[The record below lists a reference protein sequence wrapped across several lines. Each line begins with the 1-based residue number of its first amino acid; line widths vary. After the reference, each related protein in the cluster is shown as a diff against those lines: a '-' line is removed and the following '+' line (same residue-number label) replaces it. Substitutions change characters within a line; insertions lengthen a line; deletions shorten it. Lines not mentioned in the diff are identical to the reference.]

1 MAVVWLS
8 FRIIVQEKDEM
19 NVKSEIKN
27 LCRQIV
33 ENFNPQKI
41 ILFGSHAYGKP
52 NADSDVDLL
61 VVMPFEG
68 SDSQK
73 AVEILLNLERTVPL
87 DLLVRTSE
95 QSRERIEMEDFF
107 MHEIIEQG
115 KVLYESDNTGMD
127 QQS

>member
-1 MAVVWLS
+1 MKIKA
-8 FRIIVQEKDEM
+8 
-19 NVKSEIKN
+19 EIKN

-68 SDSQK
+68 RDSQK
-73 AVEILLNLERTVPL
+73 AIEIRRKIQTTVPL

-95 QSRERIEMEDFF
+95 QVRARIEMEDFF
-107 MHEIIEQG
+107 MREINEKG
-115 KVLYESDNTGMD
+115 KVLYEADNAGMD
-127 QQS
+127 

>member
-1 MAVVWLS
+1 MKINAK
-8 FRIIVQEKDEM
+8 IKD
-19 NVKSEIKN
+19 
-27 LCRQIV
+27 LCQQIV

-68 SDSQK
+68 RDSQK
-73 AVEILLNLERTVPL
+73 AIEIRTKIQTTVPL

-95 QSRERIEMEDFF
+95 QIRTRIEMEDFF
-107 MHEIIEQG
+107 MREINEKG
-115 KVLYESDNTGMD
+115 KVLYEADNARMD
-127 QQS
+127 